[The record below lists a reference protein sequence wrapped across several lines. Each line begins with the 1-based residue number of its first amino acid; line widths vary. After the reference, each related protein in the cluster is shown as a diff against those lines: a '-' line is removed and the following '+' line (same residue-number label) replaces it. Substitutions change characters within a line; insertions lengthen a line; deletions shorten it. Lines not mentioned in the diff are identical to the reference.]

1 MIVFMLP
8 ETLRYRMG
16 NCQKFS
22 ESSWILF
29 PPRFSYA
36 PVDEKQR
43 GPAPPKPSIKGYWML
58 FSYPPIGIVSINTAI
73 LYSTYFCIAVQL
85 PTTLTKVY
93 HWSIPAVGAA
103 YLAIGIAMIT
113 GSIIGGHANDW
124 RRATLLKLS
133 ADDKVEPESRL
144 VDQIWG
150 VLVCVAGTLLYGWVA
165 DRAIHPA
172 SLLVATFLG
181 KPA

>member
-1 MIVFMLP
+1 
-8 ETLRYRMG
+8 
-16 NCQKFS
+16 
-22 ESSWILF
+22 
-29 PPRFSYA
+29 
-36 PVDEKQR
+36 
-43 GPAPPKPSIKGYWML
+43 ML